1 MEPVR
6 LIIAVVVLVLFGSE
20 IVSDWDFKL
29 LWMFAGGML
38 FAALLMESRAKGLAK
53 KNDSDGTDIND

>member
-20 IVSDWDFKL
+20 IVSDWDLKL

-53 KNDSDGTDIND
+53 KNDSGGTDINV